1 MTRRLK
7 RIAPLQAGKILAVL
21 YGCMGL
27 IFLPFIALAGV
38 AGALAQHAQS
48 TAAVPAALTAG
59 LLFVVAIFMPIAYA
73 VMGFVIGIVGAAI
86 YNLIARWI
94 GGFEIEVE

>member
-1 MTRRLK
+1 MTRRIK
-7 RIAPLQAGKILAVL
+7 RIAPLQAGKILGVL

-38 AGALAQHAQS
+38 AGAFAQHAQS